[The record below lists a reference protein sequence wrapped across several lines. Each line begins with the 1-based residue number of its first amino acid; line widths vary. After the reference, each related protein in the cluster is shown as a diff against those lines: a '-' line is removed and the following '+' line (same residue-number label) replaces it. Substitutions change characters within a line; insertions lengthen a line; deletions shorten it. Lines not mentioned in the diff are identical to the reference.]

1 MFRPIKWL
9 QHKLYHKNEFFF
21 RPRSL
26 YIVST
31 PTFFIFGFIFQ
42 HRLRSKTM
50 FIPRNCAVL
59 GGGEL
64 RCVGGG
70 EIDGSYFNVFI
81 VIFFTQL
88 EKRWEKRNKV
98 CKVSACEGRR
108 RVFSACERK
117 RRVFSA
123 CERKRRVFSACE
135 RKRRVF
141 SACERKRLFSS
152 SFPARVGKCWIFQ
165 IITLSSFSTRG
176 VQT

>member
-1 MFRPIKWL
+1 MDWGRVFKANVITQLICLSSLKSLGLISLEWQAFKNLPN
-9 QHKLYHKNEFFF
+9 YH
-21 RPRSL
+21 
-26 YIVST
+26 
-31 PTFFIFGFIFQ
+31 
-42 HRLRSKTM
+42 
-50 FIPRNCAVL
+50 
-59 GGGEL
+59 
-64 RCVGGG
+64 
-70 EIDGSYFNVFI
+70 EIHCIRRQSFCITNVFI